1 MTQFVLKGITQP
13 WVVELR
19 SGSNRLGRDTTNDF
33 PISDVSVSG
42 FHCEII
48 VSQSSATVRDLGS
61 TNGTFIDGEPIQE
74 RVIRSKQTLRLGNA
88 ELRLEAEIPQVTI
101 PTLSVPQ
108 AVIQTYLPDGTAACL
123 NHPGRGATHQCTRCE
138 HLFCGDCV
146 RVLGL
151 EGGQSMIFC
160 PVCTAQCEPMTEKA
174 IESAQRQR
182 GKKPSFFG
190 RLTKTLSLAFK
201 RKP

>member
-1 MTQFVLKGITQP
+1 MTQLVLKGVTQP
-13 WVVELR
+13 WVIELR
-19 SGSNRLGRDTTNDF
+19 SGLNRLGRNSTNDF

-48 VSQSSATVRDLGS
+48 VSEGSATVRDLGS

-74 RVIRSKQTLRLGNA
+74 GTIKSSQTLRLGSA

-101 PTLSVPQ
+101 PTLSLPQ
-108 AVIQTYLPDGTAACL
+108 AVIQAYLPDGTAACL

-160 PVCTAQCEPMTEKA
+160 PVCTAQCEPVVEKA
-174 IESAQRQR
+174 IEAAQRQR

-190 RLTKTLSLAFK
+190 RFTKTLSLAFK
-201 RKP
+201 RKL